1 MWRNGK
7 RWLSVFALIMSVSL
21 LAPMAVSCSS
31 PNVEAASNKP
41 PAPLVG
47 RMAPDF
53 VLRDMDGNA
62 VRLSD
67 LRGKTV
73 FLNFFATWCVSCQ
86 AEMPTVQQA
95 WLKYKDKNVV
105 FLGVDVA
112 EPVDVVRQFV
122 NKGGYTWNFVL
133 DSTQQ
138 TTADY
143 HVTGIP
149 TTFFIDKNGVITG
162 LNDSGPITSIG
173 LDKLMSVAMR

>member
-1 MWRNGK
+1 MNKWRNGK
-7 RWLSVFALIMSVSL
+7 RWLGAITIIVAVSL
-21 LAPMAVSCSS
+21 FATAVASCSS
-31 PNVEAASNKP
+31 TNNAKEASNKP
-41 PAPLVG
+41 PAPLAG
-47 RMAPDF
+47 RLAPDF
-53 VLRDMDGNA
+53 VLRDLDGNA

-86 AEMPTVQQA
+86 AEMPTLEQA
-95 WLKYKDKNVV
+95 YLKYKDKNVV

-112 EPVDVVRQFV
+112 EPADVVRQFV

-138 TTADY
+138 TTGDY

-149 TTFFIDKNGVITG
+149 TT
-162 LNDSGPITSIG
+162 
-173 LDKLMSVAMR
+173 